1 MSGVFVKIL
10 FAIFILFSIS
20 GCATVNDG
28 LEETDKTLKGVESK
42 GTDVVN
48 TIFGENPSPK

>member
-1 MSGVFVKIL
+1 MRNRFSKVF
-10 FAIFILFSIS
+10 FAIFIITSCY

-48 TIFGENPSPK
+48 TIFGENPNSK